1 MTIAYLIA
9 AFVAGIYTPRAWTAA
24 KSLVLSALARWLK

>member
-9 AFVAGIYTPRAWTAA
+9 AFMGLCGAVYVAAA
-24 KSLVLSALARWLK
+24 LIFAMFEDGAE